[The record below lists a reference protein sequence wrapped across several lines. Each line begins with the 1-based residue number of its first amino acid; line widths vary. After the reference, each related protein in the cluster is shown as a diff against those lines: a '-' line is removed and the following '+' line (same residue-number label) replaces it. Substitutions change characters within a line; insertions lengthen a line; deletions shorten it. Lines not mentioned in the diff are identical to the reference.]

1 MIEQDIKA
9 LAREVANEL
18 RKNPP
23 VPREWLSMKEA
34 ASYLRVA
41 EQTLSAL
48 VKNGKAP
55 PSILISYKARR
66 FRCSELNKWL
76 ENGGANV

>member
-1 MIEQDIKA
+1 
-9 LAREVANEL
+9 
-18 RKNPP
+18 
-23 VPREWLSMKEA
+23 MKEA
-34 ASYLRVA
+34 ASYLSVA

-66 FRCSELNKWL
+66 FRCSELNKWV